1 MKRSTKKFIQY
12 MLIAVLAISTGWI
25 LSAATN
31 SSQKDTLKLI
41 TPIYETIQYI
51 TKYYYDKDSLDY
63 EELVDYGIDGL
74 LKSLDKF
81 SHYISPKML
90 EEEEIEMKGEYGGLG
105 MEVTWDK
112 DMKAVEVVAPMYG
125 TPAWRAGIRSGDKI
139 IEIDG
144 TPTSEMTFMEAVRKL
159 RGLPGTKVKLKIYR
173 EGVKDPIE
181 LEVTREKISII
192 PVKYATFESEIGR
205 IGYIKLTKF
214 METTYDELKDAVNNV
229 LSKNVKALILDLRDN
244 PGGYLDQAVL
254 VASMFIQKGV
264 IVKIRDTFGDEQVY
278 EINSKVIS
286 IISTT
291 STKTFRKINEQVPSD
306 LPLVVLVNNGSA
318 SASEIVTGAIKDHE
332 RGIVVGQKTFG
343 KGSVQSGIMLSNG
356 GMLYLTTAHYLTPS
370 GRDIHGQGILPN
382 VEVKIKTA
390 ATEGEKEKAEKEEE
404 NKKVLDYTKR
414 EITIIPE
421 KDPYIVKAIE
431 VLKGL

>member
-1 MKRSTKKFIQY
+1 MKRNTKKFIQY
-12 MLIAVLAISTGWI
+12 VLIAVIALSTGWI

-31 SSQKDTLKLI
+31 SSQNDTLRLI

-63 EELVDYGIDGL
+63 EKLVDYGIDGL

-112 DMKAVEVVAPMYG
+112 EMEAIEVVAPMYG
-125 TPAWRAGIRSGDKI
+125 TPAWRKGIRSGDRI

-144 TPTSEMTFMEAVRKL
+144 TPTSEMTYMEAVKNL

-173 EGVKDPIE
+173 EGVKEPIE
-181 LEVTREKISII
+181 LEVMREKITII
-192 PVKYATFESEIGR
+192 PVKYATFESNTGR
-205 IGYIKLTKF
+205 IGYIKITKF
-214 METTYDELKDAVNNV
+214 METTYDDLKEAVNMV

-254 VASMFIQKGV
+254 VSSMFIQKGI
-264 IVKIRDTFGDEQVY
+264 IVKIRDTFGDEQAY
-278 EINSKVIS
+278 EINDKVIS
-286 IISTT
+286 VVGTT
-291 STKTFRKINEQVPSD
+291 SSKTFRKIDEQVPTD
-306 LPLVVLVNNGSA
+306 LPLIVLVNNGSA

-370 GRDIHGQGILPN
+370 GRDIHGQGIIPN
-382 VEVKIKTA
+382 VEVRLKA
-390 ATEGEKEKAEKEEE
+390 ASTEEE
-404 NKKVLDYTKR
+404 SESEIKASESEKVLDYTKK
-414 EITIIPE
+414 EIQITPE
-421 KDPYIVKAIE
+421 KDPYI
-431 VLKGL
+431 